1 LVPEPAG
8 QGQKDPEEGQAGAAQ
23 QGSQRLAGLAGVA
36 GQQSGH
42 QDQGRG
48 AQRQRVAA
56 GIAVFHDLGWTES
69 DSMRH

>member
-23 QGSQRLAGLAGVA
+23 QGSQRLAGLAGVP

-48 AQRQRVAA
+48 AQRQ
-56 GIAVFHDLGWTES
+56 
-69 DSMRH
+69 